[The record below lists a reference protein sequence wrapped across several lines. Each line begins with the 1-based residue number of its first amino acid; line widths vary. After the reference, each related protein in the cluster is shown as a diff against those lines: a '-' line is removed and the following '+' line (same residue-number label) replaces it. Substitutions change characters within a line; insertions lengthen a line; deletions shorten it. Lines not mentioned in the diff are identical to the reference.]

1 MTASVA
7 TTDLIELLHDARS
20 RTLELVTDLSD
31 EQLIPPKLETVNP
44 LLWEI
49 GHVAYFYEY
58 FILRKLYGYE
68 PIIGNADEIY
78 DSINIPHDVRW
89 DLPVLSREETHQYLE
104 NVLNALVDRLEGDA
118 ASEQDSFIYQFGAF
132 HEGMHDEAFLW
143 ARQTFG
149 YQTPVLKNTIA
160 NSGSGGA
167 LDGFADVPGGE
178 WMLGSP
184 KDAAFLFDNEKWA
197 HPVNVAP
204 FQISRSA
211 VTNAEFVAFVEDSG
225 YQRNEFWSD
234 EGWQWRKKTGAEH
247 PVYWRT
253 EGPLSWSERH
263 FDQWRPLSPDNA
275 VIHVCAY
282 EADAYCRWA
291 GVRLPS
297 ETEWEVACLA
307 LPDGDGFTD
316 DGRTYPWGKE
326 KPAAAQANLD
336 AVRLG
341 TIDVGALTDGD
352 SPFGCR
358 QMIGNVWE
366 WTASPFGPFPGFAP
380 DSYEDYSQPLFG
392 DTRVLRGGAWTTR
405 SHYVNG
411 KYRNYFEPHRRD
423 VFAGFRVCKD
433 A

>member
-234 EGWQWRKKTGAEH
+234 EGWQWRKKQVPSIRFIGA
-247 PVYWRT
+247 RK
-253 EGPLSWSERH
+253 
-263 FDQWRPLSPDNA
+263 
-275 VIHVCAY
+275 
-282 EADAYCRWA
+282 
-291 GVRLPS
+291 
-297 ETEWEVACLA
+297 
-307 LPDGDGFTD
+307 
-316 DGRTYPWGKE
+316 GR
-326 KPAAAQANLD
+326 
-336 AVRLG
+336 
-341 TIDVGALTDGD
+341 
-352 SPFGCR
+352 
-358 QMIGNVWE
+358 
-366 WTASPFGPFPGFAP
+366 
-380 DSYEDYSQPLFG
+380 
-392 DTRVLRGGAWTTR
+392 
-405 SHYVNG
+405 
-411 KYRNYFEPHRRD
+411 
-423 VFAGFRVCKD
+423 
-433 A
+433 